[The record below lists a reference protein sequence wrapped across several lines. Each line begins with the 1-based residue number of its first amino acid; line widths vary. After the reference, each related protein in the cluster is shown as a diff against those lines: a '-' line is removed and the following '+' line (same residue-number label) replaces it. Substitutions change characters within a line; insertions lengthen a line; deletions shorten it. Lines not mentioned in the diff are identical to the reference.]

1 MPTKFVWNASIK
13 KWTPRQKGY
22 AIGRLHY
29 VPVKTGD
36 LYYLRILLNKV
47 KGPMS
52 YEDIKTVNGQ
62 EYTTCKEACYALGLL
77 DDDKEY
83 IECIVEANKWASAV
97 KLYVSLITSDSL
109 SRPEYVWEHTWKLL
123 SEDINY
129 IRRQTTS
136 RNWYLNLSED
146 AIKNHALA
154 KIEELLLSHGSTLKS
169 IPNMPYP
176 DYVVIDESF
185 NMLIQQELQYDPATM
200 QELHDTLHAT
210 MKNEQLGVYNEIIS
224 AVEKNEGG
232 VFFLYGYGGTGK
244 TFVYKTL
251 SSAIRAK
258 GDIVLNVASS
268 GIAALLLE
276 GGRTTHSRFKIPI
289 SLTEE
294 SFCSITPDSHS
305 GLLIK
310 TRLIIWDEAPM
321 MHRHCFEALDRT
333 LCDIMSTTS
342 SSCADKPFGGKVIVF
357 GGDFCQVLPVIQKGT
372 RQEVV
377 NASLNSSYLW
387 EHCKILRLT
396 VNMRLQFGCPQ
407 QTLHEVKKFADWIL
421 RIGEGTIRE
430 DNDGEADIRLPDE
443 VLIKSERD
451 HIKSMVE
458 CIYPDINEHIDEPN
472 YFQEKAI
479 LVPTNEEV
487 DKINDYVLSLIQG
500 EEMTYYSSDSPCPE
514 EVNDVFEQSIYS
526 SAVLN
531 GFKLS
536 GVPNHKLTLK
546 VGVPVMLLRNIDQAN
561 GLCNGT
567 RLQITRMAPHVIE
580 ARIITGSNAGKM
592 TYLPHM
598 CIIPSDRRI
607 PYKFQRRQFP
617 LVPCFAMTIN
627 KSQGQSLGKVGL
639 FLQRPVFTHGQLYVA
654 VSRVTSKD
662 GLKVVPDVE
671 ES

>member
-1 MPTKFVWNASIK
+1 MT
-13 KWTPRQKGY
+13 
-22 AIGRLHY
+22 
-29 VPVKTGD
+29 
-36 LYYLRILLNKV
+36 
-47 KGPMS
+47 
-52 YEDIKTVNGQ
+52 
-62 EYTTCKEACYALGLL
+62 
-77 DDDKEY
+77 
-83 IECIVEANKWASAV
+83 
-97 KLYVSLITSDSL
+97 
-109 SRPEYVWEHTWKLL
+109 
-123 SEDINY
+123 
-129 IRRQTTS
+129 
-136 RNWYLNLSED
+136 
-146 AIKNHALA
+146 
-154 KIEELLLSHGSTLKS
+154 
-169 IPNMPYP
+169 
-176 DYVVIDESF
+176 
-185 NMLIQQELQYDPATM
+185 
-200 QELHDTLHAT
+200 
-210 MKNEQLGVYNEIIS
+210 NEQLGVYNEIIS

-244 TFVYKTL
+244 TFVSKTL

-276 GGRTTHSRFKIPI
+276 GG
-289 SLTEE
+289 
-294 SFCSITPDSHS
+294 
-305 GLLIK
+305 LLIK

-321 MHRHCFEALDRT
+321 MHRHCFETLDRT
-333 LCDIMSTTS
+333 LRDILSTTS
-342 SSCADKPFGGKVIVF
+342 SSCADKPFGGK
-357 GGDFCQVLPVIQKGT
+357 
-372 RQEVV
+372 
-377 NASLNSSYLW
+377 
-387 EHCKILRLT
+387 
-396 VNMRLQFGCPQ
+396 FGCPQ
-407 QTLHEVKKFADWIL
+407 QTLHEVKKFVDWIL
-421 RIGEGTIRE
+421 RIGEGTIGE

-443 VLIKSERD
+443 VLIKSEGD

-514 EVNDVFEQSIYS
+514 EVNDVFEQSVYL

-546 VGVPVMLLRNIDQAN
+546 VGVPIMLLQNIDQAN

-592 TYLPHM
+592 TYLPRM

-662 GLKVVPDVE
+662 GLKVLICNEDGSASNTTKNVVFKEKQAVQHDDEELALTLSSSKGRPDVQKLKIPKLE
-671 ES
+671 KF